1 LNLALMLL
9 GFSPHSSLR
18 NHPLLLLQ
26 VPTPVMKRIL
36 EQELAEEQADKDE
49 EVEVLVA
56 FYSVL
61 NMSFDAPNSQEK

>member
-1 LNLALMLL
+1 
-9 GFSPHSSLR
+9 
-18 NHPLLLLQ
+18 
-26 VPTPVMKRIL
+26 MKRIL